1 MTHYMPGHGTLPG
14 PAAAM
19 SCPVPVLHPP
29 AVTLPARLD
38 RAVLRFGVALR
49 RECLANLETEMVS
62 ACEAAA
68 HRGDPR
74 TSAPDDRGH
83 WDRSTWSRYLDT
95 ATRLEGC
102 YGPRMRRLRDDIA
115 RLERLLDLAVTA

>member
-1 MTHYMPGHGTLPG
+1 MTHHMPGHGTLPG
-14 PAAAM
+14 AVAAM
-19 SCPVPVLHPP
+19 SCPVPVLHSP
-29 AVTLPARLD
+29 AVTLPARPD
-38 RAVLRFGVALR
+38 RAVLRFGIALR

-62 ACEAAA
+62 ACEAPA

-83 WDRSTWSRYLDT
+83 WDRTTWSRYLAT

-102 YGPRMRRLRDDIA
+102 YGPRMRRLRDGIA
-115 RLERLLDLAVTA
+115 RLERLLDLPVTA